1 MQIVNILPVFFNM
14 KVKNY
19 FLATL
24 IGSAI
29 PKIIYLNLINSF
41 FKSIE
46 NNDLNSLKIISNMER
61 EILISYEKTKLN
73 IDQIINFINTK
84 NIKNNLLKVS

>member
-1 MQIVNILPVFFNM
+1 MSNQKKKARFILD
-14 KVKNY
+14 K
-19 FLATL
+19 
-24 IGSAI
+24 
-29 PKIIYLNLINSF
+29 KIN
-41 FKSIE
+41 IE

-84 NIKNNLLKVS
+84 NIKILDISTDDGDLEDVFVALTKN